1 MTANCADL
9 EIGVLRV
16 MTVAQLVA
24 AAVTAQ
30 GVHPDADE
38 VRLVAVVK
46 NGHLQSFDVQL
57 MRKGLPLGGFGQ

>member
-1 MTANCADL
+1 
-9 EIGVLRV
+9 